1 MLIKILDY
9 TTLININKV
18 VCVHACCHF
27 SCVRLCAALW
37 TVACQAPLSTG
48 FSR

>member
-9 TTLININKV
+9 TLININKV

-27 SCVRLCAALW
+27 SCVRLCATLW
-37 TVACQAPLSTG
+37 TVACQASLSTG